1 MPGQTH
7 HRVVMSG
14 TIGPVP
20 TPFEIW
26 SASLSV
32 DGGDFG
38 LDQVQR
44 NAVREACTQWFG
56 RTATQI
62 SNYVNLREVAFHLI
76 GADGKQIGET
86 DRQPAAQSGT
96 GGSINLPTQV
106 AIRVSLGSGL
116 RGRSQ
121 KGGFYVPVPGMA
133 MSPTT
138 GQVALEAVNLL
149 LDSTVTLLNEINNI
163 PGAFVC
169 IGSSVSGNVP
179 VSQVR
184 VGRRLDVIRRRANAI
199 PEGYVAAVLAE

>member
-1 MPGQTH
+1 MPGQVH

-14 TIGPVP
+14 TIGPVA

-44 NAVREACTQWFG
+44 NAVRNACQQWFG
-56 RTATQI
+56 RPATQI
-62 SNYVNLREVAFHLI
+62 SSYVNLREVAFHLI
-76 GADGKQIGET
+76 DAAGKQIGET

-96 GGSINLPTQV
+96 GGSLSLPTQV
-106 AIRVSLGSGL
+106 ALRVSLGSGL

-121 KGGFYVPVPGMA
+121 KGGFYVPVPA
-133 MSPTT
+133 VEMSATT
-138 GQVALEAVNLL
+138 GQISADAANLL
-149 LDSTVTLLNEINNI
+149 LGSTVTLINDINNI

-179 VSQVR
+179 VSLVR
-184 VGRRLDVIRRRANAI
+184 VGRRLDTIRRRANAI
-199 PEGYVAAVLAE
+199 PEGYVAATVAD